1 MSALRQRLRHPATY
15 LAALGV
21 LAIAVVLDA
30 SRAPER
36 QLCARAYLVALEEY
50 QRFVSP
56 QASKIVACRYTPTCS
71 HYSAE
76 AVRRF
81 GLGRGLWLTGARLWR
96 CRTSVPLG
104 SSDPVPVT
112 NLP

>member
-21 LAIAVVLDA
+21 VTLTLMLDA
-30 SRAPER
+30 SRPAEG
-36 QLCARAYLVALEEY
+36 QFSARIYLVAIEDY
-50 QRFVSP
+50 QRFASP
-56 QASKIVACRYTPTCS
+56 QVSKFVACRYTPTCS

-81 GLGRGLWLTGARLWR
+81 GLGRGLWLTVARLWR
-96 CRTSVPLG
+96 CRAAVPLG
-104 SSDPVPVT
+104 TADPVPAANV
-112 NLP
+112 P